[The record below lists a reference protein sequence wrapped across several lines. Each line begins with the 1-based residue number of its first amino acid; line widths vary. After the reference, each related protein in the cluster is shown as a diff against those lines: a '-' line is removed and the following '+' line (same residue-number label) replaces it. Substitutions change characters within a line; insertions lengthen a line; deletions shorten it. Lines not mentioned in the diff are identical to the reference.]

1 MFSQTC
7 VKNSVHGGRGVY
19 PSMHWAGGVYL
30 SMHWAGGVSPQWG
43 VCPGDVFPG
52 GYLPRGLVS
61 AQGGDVCPGKGG
73 VHPHPETTTTADRTH
88 PTGMHSCRINFI
100 AF

>member
-7 VKNSVHGGRGVY
+7 VKNSVHGGGGVY
-19 PSMHWAGGVYL
+19 PSMHWAGGVYP
-30 SMHWAGGVSPQWG
+30 SMHWAGG
-43 VCPGDVFPG
+43 C
-52 GYLPRGLVS
+52 LPSGVS
-61 AQGGDVCPGKGG
+61 AQGVSAQGVGVCPRRGCLPRGVCPGKGG
-73 VHPHPETTTTADRTH
+73 VHPPPETTTTADRTH